1 MTITPARKSP
11 GCPAPAVSRG
21 ALHRT
26 NRVRAAQREVCGLD
40 TALQRADTY
49 RHHAGIA
56 RAVTQAQAAQLQ
68 KRK

>member
-1 MTITPARKSP
+1 MTITPTRKSP
-11 GCPAPAVSRG
+11 GRSAPAASRG

-40 TALQRADTY
+40 TTLQRADTY
-49 RHHAGIA
+49 RHHGGIA

>member
-1 MTITPARKSP
+1 MTITPTRKSP
-11 GCPAPAVSRG
+11 GRSAPAASRS

-40 TALQRADTY
+40 TALQRAGTY
-49 RHHAGIA
+49 RHPAGIA
-56 RAVTQAQAAQLQ
+56 RAVTQAQAAHLQ

>member
-26 NRVRAAQREVCGLD
+26 NRVRAAQREVCGLN
-40 TALQRADTY
+40 TALQRAGTY
-49 RHHAGIA
+49 RHPAGIA